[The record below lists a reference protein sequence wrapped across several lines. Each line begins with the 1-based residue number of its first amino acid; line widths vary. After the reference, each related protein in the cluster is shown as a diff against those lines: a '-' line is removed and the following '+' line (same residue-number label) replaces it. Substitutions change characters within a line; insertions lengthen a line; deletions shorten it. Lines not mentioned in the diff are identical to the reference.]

1 MGKRTPLYDWHRSH
15 GARMV
20 DFAGWEMPLQYSG
33 IVQEHLAVRSQAG
46 IFDLSH
52 MGEIRVEGSAALP
65 FLQRVTTNDVSRLQ
79 VGQVQYSLLCQPDG
93 GILDDL
99 LVYRDGPAVGGTE
112 GYWLVVNAANQERDG
127 QWLRSQ
133 AENPAAGPIQWDPG
147 ALRLANLSDGQA
159 LIGVQGPQSEA
170 ILLAAGLDVA
180 KELQYYHFAY
190 GQLLGARVLVARTG
204 YTGED
209 GFELMMEN
217 SAALPVWE
225 LLMEKGRAFGLVP
238 AGLGARDTLRLEMK
252 YTLYGNDID
261 THTNPLEAGLGWVV
275 AKDKGPFVGKEAI
288 EAVRQQ
294 GVRRRLVAIR
304 MQEAGIPRP
313 HYALRAQPGGE
324 VVGQV
329 TSGTFSPSLNTGI
342 AMGYVPVSL
351 AKPGTA
357 LWVDLRGRDAAARVV
372 PAPFVPSHV
381 RKG

>member
-1 MGKRTPLYDWHRSH
+1 
-15 GARMV
+15 
-20 DFAGWEMPLQYSG
+20 
-33 IVQEHLAVRSQAG
+33 
-46 IFDLSH
+46 
-52 MGEIRVEGSAALP
+52 
-65 FLQRVTTNDVSRLQ
+65 
-79 VGQVQYSLLCQPDG
+79 
-93 GILDDL
+93 
-99 LVYRDGPAVGGTE
+99 
-112 GYWLVVNAANQERDG
+112 
-127 QWLRSQ
+127 
-133 AENPAAGPIQWDPG
+133 
-147 ALRLANLSDGQA
+147 
-159 LIGVQGPQSEA
+159 
-170 ILLAAGLDVA
+170 
-180 KELQYYHFAY
+180 
-190 GQLLGARVLVARTG
+190 
-204 YTGED
+204 
-209 GFELMMEN
+209 
-217 SAALPVWE
+217 
-225 LLMEKGRAFGLVP
+225 EKGRAFGLVP